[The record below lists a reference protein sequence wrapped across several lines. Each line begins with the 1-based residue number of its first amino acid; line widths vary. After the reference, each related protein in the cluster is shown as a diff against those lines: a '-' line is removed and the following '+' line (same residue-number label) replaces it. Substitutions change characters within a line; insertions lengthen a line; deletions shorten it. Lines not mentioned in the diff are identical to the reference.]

1 MRISDGSSDVCSS
14 ELPVVQ
20 ERIDLEEAGGSRAE
34 TIEFTGGV
42 ELDEVFVDERLQYP
56 ETSAR
61 AQARRARNRVDA
73 LPGMGREMPQNRNC
87 VDDGCY
93 RQNSLQLCEGP
104 ARDRKSTR
112 LNSSH

>member
-1 MRISDGSSDVCSS
+1 MRISDWSSDVCSS
-14 ELPVVQ
+14 
-20 ERIDLEEAGGSRAE
+20 DL
-34 TIEFTGGV
+34 V

-104 ARDRKSTR
+104 ARPLAWNIPLAPVAIADRPPAAT
-112 LNSSH
+112 NSGIHNKE